1 MSHRL
6 AQVASL
12 LRRSVSEVLQRGL
25 ADPRISGLT
34 SITRIEVTPDMSQA
48 FIYISVLPEEH
59 GATSVAGL
67 NHAAR
72 HIHDLVR
79 QKVTLKHVP
88 KLIFRLDEML
98 KKQAEVLAA
107 IREAEERTG
116 VEAMRASDGDEQSQ
130 PGYEPN
136 TPLPEDQP

>member
-12 LRRSVSEVLQRGL
+12 LRRSISEVLQRGL

-67 NHAAR
+67 NHAAK

-79 QKVTLKHVP
+79 HKVTLKHVP
-88 KLIFRLDEML
+88 KLHFRLDEML

-116 VEAMRASDGDEQSQ
+116 PEAMQASDEEGVTLPDDQ
-130 PGYEPN
+130 PNQPHS
-136 TPLPEDQP
+136 EDQL